1 MVVKIDA
8 RPFQIRAKKLFMSR
22 VLVTLLLQ
30 ENSVPSVMIR
40 KPLSSLAR
48 VAFACAIFSSQSHAA
63 DKIVF
68 LAGGRSH
75 GPGEHEFRAGS
86 MLLAKALNES
96 GLDVRAEVISGWP
109 ADDKVLDD
117 AKAIII
123 YADGTSVVGKG
134 WEKVDKLAKGGT
146 GLMFM
151 HYAVHPTAAEGEKYY
166 RPWIGGAFET
176 DFSVNP
182 HWVADL
188 QALPNHPVSRGVNSL
203 VEAYDEFYYNMRF
216 PADRSQLLD
225 LVTATPDRSRVKRY
239 INLWN
244 QHGVEGLDKKQ
255 TLMWGIQRPDG
266 GRGVGFTGGHY
277 HRNWAVDGFRTLVL
291 NAIVWTA
298 GLEVPAKGV
307 PSKPLTEAELNANL
321 DDKGKPANLK
331 LVEAGEFK
339 KIPAAAIQTE
349 REAGFN
355 SAKPPANAVSAAKPK
370 SDTVKPVAESAEMNP
385 GNTRLQEINASIAGA
400 KELYLVVSDLGEM
413 AFDWANWIDPKLIL
427 KGGKVV
433 ELTELKWRSEETSYG
448 KSKVGKNI
456 EGGTLSIDKKTY
468 EKGIGTHAASI
479 IVFDLPADV
488 ETFTAQVGL
497 DDGGAFR
504 DEKPT
509 SADVKFQVFTQNPA
523 SMTDTFVPED
533 LFTLS
538 DDKLE
543 VTVWATTPQLYNPT
557 NIDFDAQGRLYV
569 AEGVNYRAGAKSRRP
584 EGDRIV
590 ILEDSDGDGTT
601 DKSDVFTQ
609 DPNLESPLGVAVLEN
624 KIIVSQ
630 PPDLLVYTDV
640 NGDRKFD
647 AAVDKREVLLTGFNA
662 RQHDHSLHSVTVGPD
677 GQWNFNNGNCA
688 GIFTDKSGK
697 TFRMGS
703 SYYQS
708 GGGTWYSDTRSI
720 AGQPSD
726 DGNIWVGGFS
736 VRMNPDGTNARIVGH
751 NYRNSYEQA
760 LTSFGDMFQSDND
773 DPPACRVAEVMEGGN
788 AGFSSADGQRSWNAD
803 KRPGQDTPTAEWRQ
817 EDPGTMPSGD
827 VYGGGSPTGVA
838 YYENGALGD
847 KWQGLLLACEAGK
860 NVVFGYLPVPDGAG
874 FKLERIDFMTSN
886 KEKQFAGSDFIGG
899 AGKELKHLFR
909 PADVTVGPDGALYVA
924 DWFDGRVGGH
934 GTMDKSGSGT
944 IYRIAPKGFKSVVP
958 KFDLTTTAGQIAAL
972 KSPSVNVRNS
982 GFTRLKAQGN
992 KAVPAVSELLK
1003 DKNPYLAA
1011 RAVWLLAQM
1020 GDSGM
1025 AAVVKLLGASDARTR
1040 LVACRAI
1047 RSAGGDPV
1055 KLAGK
1060 MASDASPMVRREI
1073 ALSLRDVPAEK
1084 SVPFLVKIAKQFD
1097 GKDRAY
1103 LEAFGLGSTG
1113 KEAAVYTALRKDMA
1127 AAPDAWTDAF
1137 AWLAWRLHPPQA
1149 VADQKARALSPKVS
1163 ADQVKLTLTALGFTP
1178 SAAAATAMIQLANT
1192 KDFSQKDLASWWV
1205 NNRKGNLWKAFNVDV
1220 ILKSMG
1226 QDPAS
1231 VKLVSVEMPPEPTT
1245 APKLPPLAEILKLQ
1259 GDAERGKGAIAA
1271 CYMCH
1276 HVGDLGVEYGPDLTT
1291 FGKQQPKEVVINS
1304 ILNPSADISH
1314 GYEGSILKT
1323 TDGIT
1328 ITGMVLSDGDPVI
1341 MKTLGGQAQTIA
1353 KSRVASLKPLEKS
1366 LMYVPAQLGLTA
1378 QSIADIAEYLKTR

>member
-1 MVVKIDA
+1 M
-8 RPFQIRAKKLFMSR
+8 
-22 VLVTLLLQ
+22 T
-30 ENSVPSVMIR
+30 R
-40 KPLSSLAR
+40 KPLPSLAR
-48 VAFACAIFSSQSHAA
+48 IAIACALLSSQSHAA
-63 DKIVF
+63 NKIVI

-96 GLDVRAEVISGWP
+96 GLDVQAEVVSGWP
-109 ADDKVLDD
+109 SDEKVLDG
-117 AKAIII
+117 AKTIVI

-134 WEKVDKLAKGGT
+134 WEKVDQLAKKGT

-151 HYAVHPTAAEGEKYY
+151 HYAVHPNPAEGEKYY

-203 VEAYDEFYYNMRF
+203 VEAYDEFYYNIRF
-216 PADRSQLLD
+216 PADRSKVLD
-225 LVTATPDRSRVKRY
+225 LVTATPDRDRVKQY

-244 QHGVEGLDKKQ
+244 QYGVDGLGKKQ
-255 TLMWGIQRPDG
+255 TLMWGLQRPDG
-266 GRGVGFTGGHY
+266 GRGVGFTGGHN
-277 HRNWAVDGFRTLVL
+277 HRNWSIDGFRTLVL

-298 GLEVPAKGV
+298 GVEVSTKGV
-307 PSKPLTEAELNANL
+307 PSKPISEDELNANL
-321 DDKGKPANLK
+321 DDKGKVVRLK
-331 LVEAGEFK
+331 VVVPGEFK
-339 KIPAAAIQTE
+339 KLPAAAVKTE
-349 REAGFN
+349 REAGFKTKAATTPI
-355 SAKPPANAVSAAKPK
+355 STAAPKAAVS
-370 SDTVKPVAESAEMNP
+370 SGKPVAETSELNAR
-385 GNTRLQEINASIAGA
+385 NTRVQEIKASISGA
-400 KELYLVVSDLGEM
+400 KQLYLVVADLGD
-413 AFDWANWIDPKLIL
+413 FSCDWANWIEPKLTL
-427 KGGKVV
+427 KDGKSID
-433 ELTELKWRSEETSYG
+433 LTELKWRSSETSYG
-448 KSKVGKNI
+448 QSKVNKNI
-456 EGGTLSIDKKTY
+456 DGGALTIDKKTFD
-468 EKGIGTHAASI
+468 KGIGTHGAST
-479 IVFDLPADV
+479 IVFDLPAEV
-488 ETFTAQVGL
+488 ESFSAKVGL
-497 DDGGAFR
+497 DDGGVIR
-504 DEKPT
+504 EGKPST
-509 SADVKFQVFTQNPA
+509 ASVKFQVFSEKPMAAAGNST
-523 SMTDTFVPED
+523 TETLVPTD
-533 LFTLS
+533 LFALS

-543 VTVWATTPQLYNPT
+543 VTVWATTPHLYNPT

-569 AEGVNYRAGAKSRRP
+569 AEGVNYRAGAKDARP

-590 ILEDSDGDGTT
+590 VLEDTDGDGKA
-601 DKSDVFTQ
+601 DKSDVFSQ
-609 DPNLESPLGVAVLEN
+609 EKNLESPLGIAVLEN
-624 KIIVSQ
+624 RLIVSQ
-630 PPDLLVYTDV
+630 PPDLIVYTDV

-647 AAVDKREVLLTGFNA
+647 PATDKREVLLTGFNA

-677 GQWNFNNGNCA
+677 GQWNFNNGNCS

-697 TFRMGS
+697 TFRIGS

-708 GGGTWYSDTRSI
+708 GGGTWYSDTRAI

-726 DGNIWVGGFS
+726 DGKVWVGGFS

-788 AGFSSADGQRSWNAD
+788 AGFSSADGQRSWKAD
-803 KRPGQDTPTAEWRQ
+803 MRPGQTTPIAEWRQ

-899 AGKELKHLFR
+899 SSSDMKTRFR

-934 GTMDKSGSGT
+934 GTLDKSGSGT

-958 KFDLTTTAGQIAAL
+958 KFDLNTTEGQIAAL
-972 KSPSVNVRNS
+972 KSPSVNIRNS
-982 GFTRLKAQGN
+982 GFTRLKAQGE
-992 KAVPAVSELLK
+992 KAVPALTELLA
-1003 DKNPYLAA
+1003 DKNPHLAA
-1011 RAVWLLAQM
+1011 RAIWLLAQV
-1020 GDSGM
+1020 GDAGHS
-1025 AAVVKLLGASDARTR
+1025 AVVKLLASSEARTR

-1047 RSAGGDPV
+1047 RAAGGDPV
-1055 KLAGK
+1055 KLAET
-1060 MASDASPMVRREI
+1060 MADDASPMVRREI
-1073 ALSLRDVPAEK
+1073 AISLRDVPADK
-1084 SVPFLVKIAKQFD
+1084 SLPFLVKIAKQFD

-1103 LEAFGLGSTG
+1103 LEAFGLGCTG
-1113 KEAAVYTALRKDMA
+1113 KEAVVYAALRKEMN
-1127 AAPDAWTDAF
+1127 AAPDSWTDSF
-1137 AWLAWRLHPPQA
+1137 AWLAWRLHSPQA

-1163 ADQVKLTLTALGFTP
+1163 ADQVKLTLTAIGFTP

-1192 KDFSQKDLASWWV
+1192 EGFSQKDLAKWWV
-1205 NNRKGNLWKAFNVDV
+1205 NNRKGNLWKAYNVDG
-1220 ILKSMG
+1220 ILKAMG
-1226 QDPAS
+1226 QDAAS
-1231 VKLVSVEMPPEPTT
+1231 TPLVAVEMPAEPAN
-1245 APKLPPLAEILKLQ
+1245 APALPATAEILKLK
-1259 GDAERGKGAIAA
+1259 GDAERGKTAIAS

-1276 HVGDLGVEYGPDLTT
+1276 RVGEQGIDYGPDLTT
-1291 FGKQQPKEVVINS
+1291 FGKQQPLEVVINS
-1304 ILNPSADISH
+1304 IRNPSADISH

-1328 ITGMVLSDGDPVI
+1328 LTGMVLSDGDPVI
-1341 MKTLGGQAQTIA
+1341 MKTMGAQNQTIA
-1353 KSRVASLKPLEKS
+1353 KSRTASLKPMEKS

-1378 QSIADIAEYLKTR
+1378 QSIADIAEYLKSR